1 MTLDDIINE
10 MYRMIDLGERERAE
24 AELQKARHFINA
36 GGEMDGQQYDRLRQ
50 GQKEIARLLVEQTP
64 EMQPTELIPMRD

>member
-1 MTLDDIINE
+1 MTLNDIIND
-10 MYRMIDLGERERAE
+10 MYLYIGLGDRERAE
-24 AELQKARHFINA
+24 EEFKKARHFINN

>member
-1 MTLDDIINE
+1 MTLNDIIND
-10 MYRMIDLGERERAE
+10 MYFYIGLGERERAE
-24 AELQKARHFINA
+24 EEFKKARHFINN